1 MSVKE
6 TRNRWSFA
14 PRWGVCWIIVWWIV
28 LQEPAVAIITSFYSL
43 TCNFKAHGHR
53 PHSFV
58 PLNAVESNHLRSNL
72 DDVSNNR
79 NKRKANDSYSN
90 IRYTKFNRRSSDLY
104 LYTNGFDEN
113 NARKECKSRRKNG
126 IRMQLLRPLE
136 VMTKTRYTRTRL
148 DVSSGLTFD
157 DGEQLLVSAQKP
169 LGLLLEERS
178 RGEGGG
184 CIVVQVTSGSVAD
197 RSGIRK
203 GDVLIA
209 VQNLNVE
216 KMKLEDVMEKI
227 ASAPKV
233 VNLRFWRGDI

>member
-1 MSVKE
+1 MSIKE

-14 PRWGVCWIIVWWIV
+14 PRCIIIWWIV
-28 LQEPAVAIITSFYSL
+28 LQEPAVAIITAFYSL
-43 TCNFKAHGHR
+43 TCNFKAHGDR
-53 PHSFV
+53 PRSFV
-58 PLNAVESNHLRSNL
+58 PLHAVESNHLRSNL
-72 DDVSNNR
+72 DDMSHNR
-79 NKRKANDSYSN
+79 KKRQANCMYSN
-90 IRYTKFNRRSSDLY
+90 RRYCTKLNRRSDLH
-104 LYTNGFDEN
+104 LYNNGIVEN
-113 NARKECKSRRKNG
+113 NARKVCESPRKNG

-136 VMTKTRYTRTRL
+136 VMTKTRYTSTSL
-148 DVSSGLTFD
+148 EVSSGLTFD

-169 LGLLLEERS
+169 LGILLEERS
-178 RGEGGG
+178 GREGGG

-216 KMKLEDVMEKI
+216 QMKLEDVMEKI

>member
-1 MSVKE
+1 
-6 TRNRWSFA
+6 
-14 PRWGVCWIIVWWIV
+14 
-28 LQEPAVAIITSFYSL
+28 
-43 TCNFKAHGHR
+43 
-53 PHSFV
+53 
-58 PLNAVESNHLRSNL
+58 
-72 DDVSNNR
+72 
-79 NKRKANDSYSN
+79 
-90 IRYTKFNRRSSDLY
+90 
-104 LYTNGFDEN
+104 
-113 NARKECKSRRKNG
+113 
-126 IRMQLLRPLE
+126 
-136 VMTKTRYTRTRL
+136 L